1 MDIKQLRTFITI
13 LEVRNLTKA
22 AAMLNIV
29 QPAVSRQIQMLEEEL
44 GVKLFNRS
52 RHGMALTDEGKVLE
66 PYARRILEDIESA
79 KLELTANKGVI
90 RGKVHI
96 GVLSSISEL
105 LSTLIMNLIKE
116 KYPEV
121 QVKISVG
128 YSGHLKEWLEAGDID
143 LALMYDSMPS
153 KLIDLTPLVQE
164 PLLLIGPAQSL
175 LQQDEVFDLNKI
187 EKLPLILPFHP
198 HRLRSLIEQ
207 AYKQND
213 VDLNIYAETNDLTIQ
228 KQLVIQGF
236 GYTFLPLVSVINE
249 FRNGSIQVT
258 PIVDPAFSR
267 VITLAIHSMRNIP
280 KKVRIIAGEIIGCVE
295 QSIDEKKWP
304 NAKWI
309 YVNNKIYN
317 DMPLS

>member
-13 LEVRNLTKA
+13 LETENLTKA

-29 QPAVSRQIQMLEEEL
+29 QPAVTRQIQMLEEEL

-52 RHGMALTDEGKVLE
+52 RHGMALTDDGKVLE

-79 KLELTANKGVI
+79 KLELTANKGMI

-105 LSTLIMNLIKE
+105 LSTLIMKLIKE

-143 LALMYDSMPS
+143 LALMYDATPS
-153 KLIDLTPLVQE
+153 KLIDLTPLVKE
-164 PLLLIGPAQSL
+164 PLFLIGSAQST
-175 LQQDEVFDLNKI
+175 LQQNEVLELKKI
-187 EKLPLILPFHP
+187 EAFPLILPFHP

-207 AYKQND
+207 AYKQNGSN
-213 VDLNIYAETNDLTIQ
+213 LKIYAETNDLNIQ
-228 KQLVIQGF
+228 KQLVIQDF
-236 GYTFLPLVSVINE
+236 GYTILPLVSVINE
-249 FRNGSIQVT
+249 FRAELIKVT
-258 PIVDPAFSR
+258 PILDPSFSR
-267 VITLAIHSMRNIP
+267 VITLATHSTRNIP
-280 KKVRIIAGEIIGCVE
+280 KHIRIISREIIGCVE

-304 NAKWI
+304 NAQWI
-309 YVNNKIYN
+309 YEN
-317 DMPLS
+317 

>member
-13 LEVRNLTKA
+13 LEVENLTKA

-44 GVKLFNRS
+44 GVKLFHRS
-52 RHGMALTDEGKVLE
+52 RHGMALTDDGKVLE

-79 KLELTANKGVI
+79 KLELTASKGII

-105 LSTLIMNLIKE
+105 LSTLIMSLIKE

-143 LALMYDSMPS
+143 LALMYDSTPS
-153 KLIDLTPLVQE
+153 KLIDLTPLVKE
-164 PLLLIGPAQSL
+164 PLFLIGSAQSS
-175 LQQDEVFDLNKI
+175 LQQNKFF
-187 EKLPLILPFHP
+187 ELENMENFPLILPCHP

-207 AYKQND
+207 AYKQHGS
-213 VDLNIYAETNDLTIQ
+213 DLNVYAETNDLNIQ

-236 GYTFLPLVSVINE
+236 GYTILPLVSVVNE
-249 FRNGSIQVT
+249 FRAGLLKVI
-258 PIVDPAFSR
+258 PIIDPAFTR
-267 VITLAIHSMRNIP
+267 VITLAVHSTRNIP
-280 KKVRIIAGEIIGCVE
+280 KHVRIISREILNCVE

-304 NAKWI
+304 TAEWI
-309 YVNNKIYN
+309 YQ
-317 DMPLS
+317 S

>member
-13 LEVRNLTKA
+13 LEVENITKA

-52 RHGMALTDEGKVLE
+52 RHGMALTDDGKLLE

-105 LSTLIMNLIKE
+105 LSTLIMSVIKE

-143 LALMYDSMPS
+143 LALMYDSTPS
-153 KLIDLTPLVQE
+153 KLIDLIPLVRE
-164 PLLLIGPAQSL
+164 PLFLIGAAQTL
-175 LQQDEVFDLNKI
+175 LRLNKPMDLKEI
-187 EKLPLILPFHP
+187 ENFPLILPCHP
-198 HRLRSLIEQ
+198 HRLRTLIEQ
-207 AYKQND
+207 ASKKNKSN
-213 VDLNIYAETNDLTIQ
+213 LNIYAETNDLNIQ

-236 GYTFLPLVSVINE
+236 GYTILPLVSVINE
-249 FRNGSIQVT
+249 LNTGSMKAV
-258 PIVDPAFSR
+258 PIVGNDFVR
-267 VITLAIHSMRNIP
+267 VITLAMHSTRNIP
-280 KKVRIIAGEIIGCVE
+280 KHVRIITGEIMGCVRR
-295 QSIDEKKWP
+295 SIDEKKWP

-309 YVNNKIYN
+309 YERE
-317 DMPLS
+317 

>member
-13 LEVRNLTKA
+13 LEVENLTKA

-52 RHGMALTDEGKVLE
+52 RHGMALTDDGKLLE

-79 KLELTANKGVI
+79 RLELTANKGTI

-105 LSTLIMNLIKE
+105 LSTLIMSVIKE

-128 YSGHLKEWLEAGDID
+128 YSGHLKEWLEVGDID
-143 LALMYDSMPS
+143 LALMYDSTPS
-153 KLIDLTPLVQE
+153 KLIDLTSLVRE
-164 PLLLIGPAQSL
+164 PLFLIGAAHTSL
-175 LQQDEVFDLNKI
+175 QLNKPMDLQKI
-187 EKLPLILPFHP
+187 EIFPLILPFHP
-198 HRLRSLIEQ
+198 HRLRTLIEQ
-207 AYKQND
+207 AYKQNKT
-213 VDLNIYAETNDLTIQ
+213 DLNIYAETNDLNIQ

-236 GYTFLPLVSVINE
+236 GYTILPLVSVINE
-249 FRNGSIQVT
+249 FRAGLMKAA
-258 PIVDPAFSR
+258 PIADPAFLR
-267 VITLAIHSMRNIP
+267 VITLAMHSTRNIP
-280 KKVRIIAGEIIGCVE
+280 KHVRIISSEIIKCVE
-295 QSIDEKKWP
+295 RSINEEKWP
-304 NAKWI
+304 NAEWI
-309 YVNNKIYN
+309 YDN
-317 DMPLS
+317 

>member
-13 LEVRNLTKA
+13 LEVENLTKA

-52 RHGMALTDEGKVLE
+52 RHGMALTDDGKVLE

-79 KLELTANKGVI
+79 KLELTANKGTI

-128 YSGHLKEWLEAGDID
+128 YSGHLKEWLEVGDID

-153 KLIDLTPLVQE
+153 KLIDLTPLVEE
-164 PLLLIGPAQSL
+164 PLMLIGSAHSSFQHNDIFEL
-175 LQQDEVFDLNKI
+175 KMI
-187 EKLPLILPFHP
+187 EKFPLILPFHP

-207 AYKQND
+207 AYKKNGS
-213 VDLNIYAETNDLTIQ
+213 DLNIYAETNDLNIQ
-228 KQLVIQGF
+228 KQLVIQDF
-236 GYTFLPLVSVINE
+236 GYTILPLVSVINE
-249 FRNGSIQVT
+249 FRNGSVKVI

-267 VITLAIHSMRNIP
+267 VITLAMHSTRNIP
-280 KKVRIIAGEIIGCVE
+280 KHVRIIAGEIIGCVE
-295 QSIDEKKWP
+295 QSIDGKKWP

-309 YVNNKIYN
+309 YEK
-317 DMPLS
+317 L